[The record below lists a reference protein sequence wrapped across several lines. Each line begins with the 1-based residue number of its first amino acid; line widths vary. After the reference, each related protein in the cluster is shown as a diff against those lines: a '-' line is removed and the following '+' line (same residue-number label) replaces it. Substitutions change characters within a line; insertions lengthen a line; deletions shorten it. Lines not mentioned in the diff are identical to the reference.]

1 MSSSNKVPHVQK
13 PALKYRFYTDKIIA
27 SKRKQKVVMYNLWIL
42 LLATEGESR
51 VYFRSLRM
59 KSPGQYYNSIPKHIQ
74 TGFYFI
80 LRKRCDCASS
90 GPTPG
95 LSTTWCL
102 WKPFVL
108 QTWGRKTWNAST
120 WREGWK
126 ETQAGWAAQE
136 KKAVFG
142 VFWTSTGV
150 VASTP
155 SRIYACVARKI
166 SRNQI

>member
-13 PALKYRFYTDKIIA
+13 PALKYRFYTDKITA

-90 GPTPG
+90 GPSPG
-95 LSTTWCL
+95 LSTTRCL
-102 WKPFVL
+102 WILLFCRPGGERPGVHLRDMKA
-108 QTWGRKTWNAST
+108 GRKHKQGELC
-120 WREGWK
+120 R
-126 ETQAGWAAQE
+126 E

-155 SRIYACVARKI
+155 GRIYACVARKI